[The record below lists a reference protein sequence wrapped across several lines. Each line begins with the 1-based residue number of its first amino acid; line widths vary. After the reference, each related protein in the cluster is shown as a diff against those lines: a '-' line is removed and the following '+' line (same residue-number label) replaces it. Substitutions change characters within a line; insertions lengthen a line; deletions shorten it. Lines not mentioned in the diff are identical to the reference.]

1 MITYRATLDLP
12 AETVRQVAGWLSA
25 HRKAHDRAP
34 WQRAATPFVQAVM
47 TLRWFKDNTDIRL
60 LARDA
65 GVSIA
70 TATGICTRPSTS
82 SPRTHPTCAT
92 SSPQRGGRGRR
103 SCAWTAP

>member
-1 MITYRATLDLP
+1 VITYRATLDLP

-70 TATGICTRPSTS
+70 TATGICTRPST
-82 SPRTHPTCAT
+82 
-92 SSPQRGGRGRR
+92 
-103 SCAWTAP
+103 